1 MVFRG
6 SVRHEAFNQNYFF
19 LPVDNAF
26 PPPTPRPPPNS
37 RSTRRSTARR
47 YASPHT
53 GSTHRPRSNAAL
65 LSASTARASLHAA
78 ACQPGQPSF
87 PRSVRPR
94 ARAPNKP
101 LDFPHTRALARK
113 LQPHT
118 VILLPRNLAT
128 YSVRARASSL
138 QPIPPAPSCFILLP
152 YARRHTHTLRSLAPP
167 LSCTLRDNPSL
178 SPHARSSSSAQLFT
192 LRNPSPHTLSPHRY
206 ASFP

>member
-78 ACQPGQPSF
+78 AACQPGQPSF

-94 ARAPNKP
+94 
-101 LDFPHTRALARK
+101 TRALQAPG
-113 LQPHT
+113 LPSHT
-118 VILLPRNLAT
+118 RVC
-128 YSVRARASSL
+128 ARASSL
-138 QPIPPAPSCFILLP
+138 QPIPPAPSCLLLDSLTH
-152 YARRHTHTLRSLAPP
+152 ARVCARQLPPTHTASSLLLTPR
-167 LSCTLRDNPSL
+167 LCTLRDNHSL
-178 SPHARSSSSAQLFT
+178 SPHALRS
-192 LRNPSPHTLSPHRY
+192 P
-206 ASFP
+206 